1 MNLRRQLVV
10 HSGAAEKEGESKE
23 DRGKYHYGHS
33 WAMRFYKR
41 HNLASRVCAT
51 KMRGIPADL
60 EAKKATYIKIGAELI
75 HKYNVPPALVIN
87 GDETAVLLVI
97 RAKVTRNTVGAKR
110 VRILGMGEDK
120 AQIVTDS
127 GDVLA
132 YQMIFAGSTTL
143 CHPKSLKLTDCL
155 WTNTQSHWQS
165 VETYLKLLGWTI
177 VPYVAFIVPLGLS
190 GLSSAFLSF
199 HNNNPLEF
207 RVPLSPQ
214 HLQEQSH
221 QSPRTPSQPNDDP
234 QPRLTFYPQRCQ
246 CLGLFEGKQHM
257 PTLRAGGMYRHHSG
271 VRCGC

>member
-97 RAKVTRNTVGAKR
+97 RAKVTRNTV
-110 VRILGMGEDK
+110 V
-120 AQIVTDS
+120 
-127 GDVLA
+127 
-132 YQMIFAGSTTL
+132 
-143 CHPKSLKLTDCL
+143 
-155 WTNTQSHWQS
+155 
-165 VETYLKLLGWTI
+165 
-177 VPYVAFIVPLGLS
+177 
-190 GLSSAFLSF
+190 
-199 HNNNPLEF
+199 
-207 RVPLSPQ
+207 
-214 HLQEQSH
+214 
-221 QSPRTPSQPNDDP
+221 
-234 QPRLTFYPQRCQ
+234 
-246 CLGLFEGKQHM
+246 
-257 PTLRAGGMYRHHSG
+257 
-271 VRCGC
+271 